1 MHKSSLALEL
11 CILVLC
17 GPNVA
22 PLIDYRQG
30 YNTSWHSTI
39 RRTPFEVVYGREPP
53 SLLMYVLGTAK
64 VATVEEEL
72 LQRDQVLKLL
82 KGHIKEAQMQMK
94 MSYDSKH
101 GEEEY
106 QEGAWVYVR
115 LQPYRQISVSIRH
128 AKIAPWYYRPFH
140 IQKHIG

>member
-1 MHKSSLALEL
+1 M
-11 CILVLC
+11 
-17 GPNVA
+17 
-22 PLIDYRQG
+22 IDYRQG

-53 SLLMYVLGTAK
+53 SLLTYVLGTAK

-128 AKIAPWYYRPFH
+128 AKIAPRYYGPFH
-140 IQKHIG
+140 IRKRIG